1 MSATAR
7 PLQETQN
14 TVPTSVP
21 NSESMDSS
29 IGGSASGT
37 PTSAAAVI
45 ASSVQGAATF
55 SSTSD
60 SVPSNVVVSATLTG
74 SSLLSIGGLVKA
86 HDTSQDSI
94 RAKFSSPPGFVV
106 AAPSFSY
113 GVIPRTNLTSGNP
126 QQSSSSGLKL
136 TPPVPAAALQPPVPG
151 QFLGTRPFP
160 YNVVSHANVV
170 PAAGQQIQ
178 LNTVPIQAHLQGGKF
193 IPPSASSLQPPVPR
207 QPVRPTPFG
216 PGAVSLISPSPMQFP
231 LSVPQGDA
239 IKQTNF
245 SFSGHN
251 QFSTAEKDETILSSE
266 KCTSDA
272 VAVETTSDSST
283 LVNSQSV
290 QTSQSMPLGTSTGLG
305 INANACAASM
315 LIPAAP
321 SFTAHAEMPNARGI
335 PGLTGNSSSA
345 TASTGAT
352 IKPTPTN
359 SSISSPRPI
368 IPVTAALPPT
378 STSVPV
384 PFPVPQNVQ
393 QQTNVH
399 YSSQPTMAPSPQ
411 ASWSHPPQ
419 AGPMQH
425 VSFSPYPGFFP
436 APFSLPV
443 QGIPPAVP
451 LPFIQPPGVSLMVS
465 QVEPTAVTPGSLQ
478 PGSSMVAESSSS
490 VVDQDKKSNNL
501 DKDEGDTSNELEN
514 AWTAHKTETGAVY
527 YYNSITGKST
537 YQKPSNFKGESEKAT
552 TQSNAVSW
560 EKLAG
565 TDWTIVTT
573 SDGRKYYYDTKNK
586 VSSWHVPAEVAELR
600 KNQES
605 CSTEGSA
612 TQLQDASTQGDK
624 VSAPANIAAPAA
636 QIGAHDS
643 MPLRSSGAPVSSSA
657 LDMVKKKLQEAGTP
671 MTSPHST
678 SVPATSDANGL
689 KATEAVAKGVIN
701 KDKAKDA
708 NGEGNMSDSSSDS
721 DDEESGPSKEECII
735 QFKEMLKERGVA
747 PFSKW
752 DKELP
757 KIVFDPRFKAV
768 PSQSARR
775 ALFEHY
781 VRTRAEEERKEKRA
795 AQKAALDA
803 FKQLLEEALEDI
815 DHKTDYHSFK
825 RKWGGDP
832 RFEAIDRKEREL
844 LLNEKVKAADEK
856 MRALHMAAAT
866 SFKSMLRDNR
876 DITTSSRWSRIKESL
891 RDDPRYKAV
900 KHEQRETLFNEY
912 IAELK
917 SAVDE
922 VERSAKAKRDE
933 QDKLKEREREL
944 RKRKEREEKEMER
957 VKLKVRRKEAEYS
970 YRTLLVEMI
979 KDPKASWTESKPKL
993 EKDPQG
999 RATNPDLTQEDAEKL
1014 FREHVKDLYERCV
1027 NDFRTLLAE
1036 VVTVEAAAAKNDDGK
1051 TVLNSWSEAKLL
1063 LKPDPRY
1070 SKMPS
1075 KDRESLWRRHTED
1088 MLRRPKSVSDTKES
1102 PGTNG
1107 RNRMSSAAD
1116 PLKRKLGFEKDDIYF
1131 VKQMGKAMLYTY
1143 TIFGLAWLW
1152 NETSPLGWWNIQPR
1166 PKEEKEM
1173 AHLYERRRFPYPGDQ
1188 EAVDEFIKSGGSLGT
1203 TIGPKGFIDSDKDI
1217 DNLQKQLQSQKFEQ
1231 EAQKLWFRMRN
1242 EVIQELQDKGFD
1254 VE

>member
-14 TVPTSVP
+14 TVPTLVP

-45 ASSVQGAATF
+45 ASPVQGAATF

-178 LNTVPIQAHLQGGKF
+178 LNTVPVQAHLQGGKF

-321 SFTAHAEMPNARGI
+321 SFTAHSEMPNARGI

-399 YSSQPTMAPSPQ
+399 YSSHPTMAPSPQ

-465 QVEPTAVTPGSLQ
+465 QVEPTAVTAGSLQ

-605 CSTEGSA
+605 GSTEGSA

-624 VSAPANIAAPAA
+624 VSASANIAAPAA

-643 MPLRSSGAPVSSSA
+643 MALRSSGAPVSSSA

-832 RFEAIDRKEREL
+832 RFEGIDRKEREL

-856 MRALHMAAAT
+856 MRALRMAAAT

-900 KHEQRETLFNEY
+900 KHEQRETVFNEY

-1075 KDRESLWRRHTED
+1075 KDRESLWRRHMED

>member
-37 PTSAAAVI
+37 ATSAAAVI
-45 ASSVQGAATF
+45 ASPVQGAATF

-178 LNTVPIQAHLQGGKF
+178 LNTVPVQAHLQGGKF

-305 INANACAASM
+305 INANACTASM

-378 STSVPV
+378 STSVPL

-436 APFSLPV
+436 APFSLPA

-465 QVEPTAVTPGSLQ
+465 QVEPTAVTAGSLQ

-586 VSSWHVPAEVAELR
+586 VSSWHVPEEVAELR

-605 CSTEGSA
+605 GSTEGSA

-624 VSAPANIAAPAA
+624 ASAPAHIAAPAA

-643 MPLRSSGAPVSSSA
+643 MALRSSGAPVSSSA

-856 MRALHMAAAT
+856 MRALRMAAAT

-1203 TIGPKGFIDSDKDI
+1203 TIGPKGFIDSDKDT

>member
-1 MSATAR
+1 MSATSR

-14 TVPTSVP
+14 SVPTSVP

-29 IGGSASGT
+29 IGGPSSGT

-45 ASSVQGAATF
+45 ASPVQGAATF

-74 SSLLSIGGLVKA
+74 SSLSSIGGLVKA
-86 HDTSQDSI
+86 PDTSQDSI

-126 QQSSSSGLKL
+126 QQLSSSSGLKL

-151 QFLGTRPFP
+151 QFLGSRPFP

-170 PAAGQQIQ
+170 PAAGQQSQ
-178 LNTVPIQAHLQGGKF
+178 LNTVPVQAHLQGGKF

-216 PGAVSLISPSPMQFP
+216 PGAVSSISPSPMQFP
-231 LSVPQGDA
+231 LSVPKGDA

-272 VAVETTSDSST
+272 VATET
-283 LVNSQSV
+283 NSQSV

-305 INANACAASM
+305 INANACVASM

-321 SFTAHAEMPNARGI
+321 SFTAHAEMPNVRGI

-359 SSISSPRPI
+359 SSISSPRPM

-393 QQTNVH
+393 QQTNAH

-465 QVEPTAVTPGSLQ
+465 QVEPTAVAAGSLQ

-537 YQKPSNFKGESEKAT
+537 YQKPTNFKGESEKVT

-586 VSSWHVPAEVAELR
+586 VSSWHVPTEVAELR

-605 CSTEGSA
+605 GSTEGSA

-624 VSAPANIAAPAA
+624 VSAPTNIAAPAP

-643 MPLRSSGAPVSSSA
+643 MALRSSGAPVSSSA

-689 KATEAVAKGVIN
+689 KVTETVAKGVIN

-856 MRALHMAAAT
+856 MRALRMAAAT

-900 KHEQRETLFNEY
+900 KHEERETLFNEY

-1036 VVTVEAAAAKNDDGK
+1036 VVIVESAAARNDDGK
-1051 TVLNSWSEAKLL
+1051 TVLNSWSEAKRL

-1075 KDRESLWRRHTED
+1075 KDRESLWRRHIED
-1088 MLRRPKSVSDTKES
+1088 VLRKPKSVSDTKES

-1188 EAVDEFIKSGGSLGT
+1188 EAVDEFIKSGGSIGT
-1203 TIGPKGFIDSDKDI
+1203 TIGPKGFIDSDKDS
-1217 DNLQKQLQSQKFEQ
+1217 DNLQKQLQSKKFEQ

>member
-37 PTSAAAVI
+37 PTSAVAVI
-45 ASSVQGAATF
+45 ASPVQGAATF

-126 QQSSSSGLKL
+126 QQSSSSVSFYIGLKL

-178 LNTVPIQAHLQGGKF
+178 LNTVPVQAHLQGGKF

-465 QVEPTAVTPGSLQ
+465 QVEPTAVTAGSLQ

-605 CSTEGSA
+605 GSTEGSA

-624 VSAPANIAAPAA
+624 VSTPANIAAPAA

-643 MPLRSSGAPVSSSA
+643 MALRSSGAPVSSSA

-701 KDKAKDA
+701 KDKSKDA
-708 NGEGNMSDSSSDS
+708 NGEGNMSDSSSES

-832 RFEAIDRKEREL
+832 RFEGIDRKEREL

-856 MRALHMAAAT
+856 MRALRMAAAT

-900 KHEQRETLFNEY
+900 KHEQRETLFIEY

-1116 PLKRKLGFEKDDIYF
+1116 PLKR
-1131 VKQMGKAMLYTY
+1131 
-1143 TIFGLAWLW
+1143 
-1152 NETSPLGWWNIQPR
+1152 SPGR
-1166 PKEEKEM
+1166 S
-1173 AHLYERRRFPYPGDQ
+1173 HRRR
-1188 EAVDEFIKSGGSLGT
+1188 
-1203 TIGPKGFIDSDKDI
+1203 
-1217 DNLQKQLQSQKFEQ
+1217 
-1231 EAQKLWFRMRN
+1231 
-1242 EVIQELQDKGFD
+1242 
-1254 VE
+1254 